1 MRTRRHTNLALLAV
15 AVGAALLVPAAPP
28 ARAQVPGDGG
38 APAVTLPAPGTG
50 TLYWR
55 SPQGLV
61 PLPALTIEAE
71 LRVTGIL
78 VQGTVRQTFRNTA
91 PTTIEAIYVF
101 PLPKRAS
108 VDSFELRVGDRVIRS
123 VVRERAEARTE
134 YETARSEG
142 RKAGL
147 VEFAGRGLFRTSVSG
162 INPGEEVAVTLRYF
176 DEAAWADGTFALALP
191 LTWTPRYTPSAPD
204 APAGGAGSGPATA
217 PPVSAVDPPA
227 VGGWPTFSCGSP
239 LVPAASPAAPALAVR
254 AILEPGVPLASVR
267 SSSHPVV
274 VASDTTSWTVTT
286 RAGAPAD
293 RDFRLEWVPAAG
305 GEARGA
311 VFVEERDDALYALA
325 LIVPPA
331 PGSRGD
337 AGIPTRTLFVI
348 DVSGSMEGPSL
359 EQAKMALLAALNGL
373 GPADT
378 FNVLRF
384 STGSTPFRDTFQP
397 ATPSRLGEG
406 RAWVMGLRTDGG
418 TEILAALRHA
428 LALMEAE
435 PTRQV
440 QRIVLI
446 TDGAVNA
453 GDEAIAAATL
463 GLGEARL
470 HVVGIGPAP
479 NRPLMRALA
488 RHGRGACEFIGSPD
502 EVGPRL
508 VVFLDRLRRPVLTD
522 LTLDWDGAPPLD
534 VRPERIPDLYAGQPL
549 SVSLK
554 LDRSFPGTRA
564 VLRGLVAS
572 GPFSVDLDIAPGAP
586 RGAGVAARWARARID
601 DLLDGRATGRE
612 EADVRAGVLPLAL
625 EFSLVTPYTSL
636 VAVEERPT
644 ALGPSVPAPAAGA
657 FPGSAGDLLTL
668 PRGGTLD
675 PLWLRA
681 GLLLLMLGL
690 MLGAVRRFVRE

>member
-1 MRTRRHTNLALLAV
+1 MRTRHRLHLALIAV
-15 AVGAALLVPAAPP
+15 ALGAALFLPAAPP
-28 ARAQVPGDGG
+28 ARAQVPGDDVGRDDGG
-38 APAVTLPAPGTG
+38 TPALTLPAPGTG

-61 PLPALTIEAE
+61 PLPALVIEAE

-78 VQGTVRQTFRNTA
+78 VQGTLRQTFRNTA

-101 PLPKRAS
+101 PLPERAS
-108 VDSFELRVGDRVIRS
+108 VDSFELRVSDRVIRS
-123 VVRERAEARTE
+123 VVRERAPARTE
-134 YETARSEG
+134 YETARREG

-176 DEAAWADGTFALALP
+176 DEAAWSGGSFGLALP
-191 LTWTPRYTPSAPD
+191 LTWTPRYAPVAPD
-204 APAGGAGSGPATA
+204 APAGGGGTR
-217 PPVSAVDPPA
+217 PA
-227 VGGWPTFSCGSP
+227 VASPASGAVARFVCDSP
-239 LVPAASPAAPALAVR
+239 LVPAASPAAPTLSVR
-254 AILEPGVPLASVR
+254 AVLEPGVPLASVR
-267 SSSHPVV
+267 SPSHPVV
-274 VASDTTSWTVTT
+274 VASDALSWTVTT
-286 RAGAPAD
+286 RPGAPAD
-293 RDFRLEWVPAAG
+293 RDFRLEWAPAAA

-311 VFVEERDDALYALA
+311 VFVEARDDALYALA

-337 AGIPTRTLFVI
+337 AGIPTRTLFVV
-348 DVSGSMEGPSL
+348 DVSGSMQGTSL
-359 EQAKMALLAALNGL
+359 EQAKSALLTALDGL

-397 ATPSRLGEG
+397 ATPSRLGEA
-406 RAWVMGLRTDGG
+406 RAWVVGLRTEGG

-428 LALMEAE
+428 LTLMEAE

-440 QRIVLI
+440 RRIVLI
-446 TDGAVNA
+446 TDGAVEA

-479 NRPLMRALA
+479 NRPLMRSLA

-508 VVFLDRLRRPVLTD
+508 AVFLDLLRRPVLTD
-522 LTLDWDGAPPLD
+522 LAVDWDGAPPLD
-534 VRPERIPDLYAGQPL
+534 VRPERIPDLHAGQPL
-549 SVSLK
+549 SVSLR
-554 LDRSFPGTRA
+554 LDRSSPGTRA

-572 GPFSVDLDIAPGAP
+572 GPFSVDLDILPDAP
-586 RGAGVAARWARARID
+586 RGAGVATRWARARID
-601 DLLDGRATGRE
+601 DLLDGRAAGGE
-612 EADVRAGVLPLAL
+612 EATVRAEVLPLAL

-636 VAVEERPT
+636 VAIEERPT
-644 ALGPSVPAPAAGA
+644 ALGPSVPVPAAGA
-657 FPGSAGDLLTL
+657 FPGSAGDLPAL

-681 GLLLLMLGL
+681 GLLLLLLGL
-690 MLGAVRRFVRE
+690 TLGALRRFVRE